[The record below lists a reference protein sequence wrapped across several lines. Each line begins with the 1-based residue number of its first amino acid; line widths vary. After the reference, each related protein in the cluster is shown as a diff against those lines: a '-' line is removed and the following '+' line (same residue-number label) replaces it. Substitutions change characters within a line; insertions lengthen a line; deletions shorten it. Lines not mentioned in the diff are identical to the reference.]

1 MLALELGEA
10 SWKLGFSSAF
20 GQAPLV
26 RDIGSRNRKALLA
39 QIAWAKK
46 QLGLPA
52 NGRVVSC
59 YEAGREG
66 FWLHRFLVAEGVENL
81 IVDSS
86 SIEVPQKRRRAKTD
100 RLDLAGLCDL
110 LARHLAGSAK
120 RVWSIVRVPSEGEE
134 DRRHLH
140 RELKTSKQ
148 DRTRVSNR
156 IKSLLAN
163 NGLTIASWKD
173 VGEQL
178 RKLSLWDG
186 RPLPAALRSR
196 LARYASDYRY
206 YSDRIRLLEAERR
219 DMLSQELRQP
229 GTQGVAVAKA
239 AQLYSLR
246 GVGINTAWLYSMEF
260 FSWRTFRNTKEVG
273 SLAGL
278 TPTPRDSG
286 KRYREQ
292 GIGKDG
298 SRHIRGSA
306 IELAWGWLRFQPESE
321 LSQWYQRRFG
331 SGSKR
336 IRKIGI
342 VALARKEAVDR
353 AVALRR
359 NGRDPGRSCV
369 ENGPATPLAKP
380 RDQRSTTR
388 KENREGIVDSAS
400 GAGGS
405 QCRRVSSPTPPVRL
419 GRPLPG
425 LSVAHGAQ
433 GLLCSTQ

>member
-1 MLALELGEA
+1 MGSGRKKAAAVNLLVYLNPQWRDFVSNQTATASTIQITATTPVLMLALELGED

-20 GQAPLV
+20 GQIPLV
-26 RDIGSRNRKALLA
+26 RDIGSRDTKVLLA

-46 QLGLPA
+46 QLVLPDA
-52 NGRVVSC
+52 VRVVSC

-66 FWLHRFLVAEGVENL
+66 FWLHRFLVDQGVENL

-100 RLDLAGLCDL
+100 RLDLSGLCDL
-110 LARHLAGSAK
+110 LARHVAGSAK
-120 RVWSIVRVPSEGEE
+120 PVWSIVRVPSEEEE

-163 NGLTIASWKD
+163 NGLTLRSWKD
-173 VGEQL
+173 VAGQL
-178 RKLSLWDG
+178 QGLHLWNG
-186 RPLPAALRSR
+186 NPLPSSLRSR
-196 LARYASDYRY
+196 LDRYAADYAY
-206 YSDRIRLLEAERR
+206 YTERIRQLEAERR
-219 DMLSQELRQP
+219 DLLSQELRHP
-229 GTQGVAVAKA
+229 GSQDLAVGKA

-278 TPTPRDSG
+278 TPTPKDSG

-321 LSQWYQRRFG
+321 LSQWYERRFG

-342 VALARKEAVDR
+342 VALARKLLIALWRYVETGVLPEGAVLKTDM
-353 AVALRR
+353 
-359 NGRDPGRSCV
+359 
-369 ENGPATPLAKP
+369 
-380 RDQRSTTR
+380 
-388 KENREGIVDSAS
+388 
-400 GAGGS
+400 
-405 QCRRVSSPTPPVRL
+405 RL
-419 GRPLPG
+419 
-425 LSVAHGAQ
+425 H
-433 GLLCSTQ
+433 

>member
-1 MLALELGEA
+1 VHINSQRRDTVSKQTATASTIQITTTTPVLMLALELGEDH
-10 SWKLGFSSAF
+10 WKIGFSSAF
-20 GQAPLV
+20 GQEPLV
-26 RDIGSRNRKALLA
+26 RDIGSRDKLVLLSH
-39 QIAWAKK
+39 IAWAKK
-46 QLGLPA
+46 KLGLTKDA
-52 NGRVVSC
+52 RVVSC

-66 FWLHRFLVAEGVENL
+66 FWLHRFLVANGVENL

-110 LARHLAGSAK
+110 LARHVAGSAK
-120 RVWSIVRVPSEGEE
+120 PVWSVVRVPSIEEE

-163 NGLTIASWKD
+163 NGLTLTSWKNLED
-173 VGEQL
+173 QL
-178 RKLSLWDG
+178 KKHRLWDG
-186 RPLPAALRSR
+186 NDLPGALQSR
-196 LARYASDYRY
+196 LNRYARDYAY
-206 YSDRIRLLEAERR
+206 YTERIRELEAERR
-219 DMLSQELRQP
+219 HMLSEELRKP
-229 GTQGVAVAKA
+229 GSQGTAVAKA
-239 AQLYSLR
+239 AQLFTLK

-278 TPTPRDSG
+278 TPTPKDSG

-321 LSQWYQRRFG
+321 LSKWYEARFG

-336 IRKIGI
+336 VRKIGI
-342 VALARKEAVDR
+342 VALARKLLI
-353 AVALRR
+353 ALWRF
-359 NGRDPGRSCV
+359 V
-369 ENGPATPLAKP
+369 ETGVVP
-380 RDQRSTTR
+380 
-388 KENREGIVDSAS
+388 E
-400 GAGGS
+400 
-405 QCRRVSSPTPPVRL
+405 
-419 GRPLPG
+419 
-425 LSVAHGAQ
+425 GAQ
-433 GLLCSTQ
+433 MKTDLRLH

>member
-1 MLALELGEA
+1 MGSGREKAAAVNLLVYSNPQWRDTMSKKTATASTIQITAATPILMLALELGEA

-20 GQAPLV
+20 GQIPLV
-26 RDIGSRNRKALLA
+26 RDVRSRDTKALLA

-46 QLGLPA
+46 KLGLSA
-52 NGRVVSC
+52 TARVVSC

-66 FWLHRFLVAEGVENL
+66 FWLHRFLVAQGVENL

-86 SIEVPQKRRRAKTD
+86 SIEVPQKSRRAKTD

-120 RVWSIVRVPSEGEE
+120 PVWSVVRVPTEEEE

-163 NGLTIASWKD
+163 NGLTLSSWKD
-173 VGEQL
+173 LPGQL
-178 RKLSLWDG
+178 KGLRLWTG
-186 RPLPAALRSR
+186 SRLPASLRSR
-196 LARYASDYRY
+196 LERYASDYGY
-206 YSDRIRLLEAERR
+206 YTARIRELESERR
-219 DMLSQELRQP
+219 HLLSEEIRCD
-229 GTQGVAVAKA
+229 GSQGLAVSKA
-239 AQLYSLR
+239 VQLYSLR
-246 GVGINTAWLYSMEF
+246 GVGVNTAWLYSMEF
-260 FSWRTFRNTKEVG
+260 FSWRTFRNTKQVG
-273 SLAGL
+273 KLSGL
-278 TPTPRDSG
+278 TPTPKDSG

-321 LSQWYQRRFG
+321 LTKWYERRFA

-342 VALARKEAVDR
+342 VALARKLLI
-353 AVALRR
+353 ALWRF
-359 NGRDPGRSCV
+359 V
-369 ENGPATPLAKP
+369 ETGVLP
-380 RDQRSTTR
+380 
-388 KENREGIVDSAS
+388 EGAELKTDL
-400 GAGGS
+400 
-405 QCRRVSSPTPPVRL
+405 RL
-419 GRPLPG
+419 
-425 LSVAHGAQ
+425 H
-433 GLLCSTQ
+433 

>member
-1 MLALELGEA
+1 MSKQTATASTIKITTTTPVLMLAMELGEEH
-10 SWKLGFSSAF
+10 WKLGFSSAF
-20 GQAPLV
+20 GQEPLV
-26 RDIGSRNRKALLA
+26 RDIGSRDKKVLLA
-39 QIAWAKK
+39 HIAWAKEK
-46 QLGLPA
+46 LGLPKA
-52 NGRVVSC
+52 ARVVSC

-66 FWLHRFLVAEGVENL
+66 FWLHRFLLASGVENL

-110 LARHLAGSAK
+110 LARHVAGSAK
-120 RVWSIVRVPSEGEE
+120 PVWSIVRVPSIEEE

-163 NGLTIASWKD
+163 NGLTLTSWKNLKD
-173 VGEQL
+173 QL
-178 RKLSLWDG
+178 KKLRLWNGSD
-186 RPLPAALRSR
+186 LPTSLRSR
-196 LARYASDYRY
+196 LDRYALDYGY
-206 YSDRIRLLEAERR
+206 YTERIRELEAERR
-219 DMLSQELRQP
+219 HMFSEELRKP
-229 GTQGVAVAKA
+229 GSQGTAVAKA
-239 AQLYSLR
+239 AQLFTLK

-260 FSWRTFRNTKEVG
+260 FSWRTFRNTKQVG

-278 TPTPRDSG
+278 TPTPKDSG

-321 LSQWYQRRFG
+321 LSKWYEARFG

-336 IRKIGI
+336 VRKIGI
-342 VALARKEAVDR
+342 VALARKLLI
-353 AVALRR
+353 ALWRF
-359 NGRDPGRSCV
+359 V
-369 ENGPATPLAKP
+369 ETGVVP
-380 RDQRSTTR
+380 
-388 KENREGIVDSAS
+388 E
-400 GAGGS
+400 
-405 QCRRVSSPTPPVRL
+405 
-419 GRPLPG
+419 
-425 LSVAHGAQ
+425 GAQ
-433 GLLCSTQ
+433 MKTDLRLH

>member
-1 MLALELGEA
+1 MLAMELGEEH
-10 SWKLGFSSAF
+10 WKLGFSSGF
-20 GQAPLV
+20 GQVPIS
-26 RDIGSRNRKALLA
+26 RDIASRDTKALLS
-39 QIAWAKK
+39 QIERARK
-46 QLGLPA
+46 QLGLSA
-52 NGRVVSC
+52 DVRVVSC

-110 LARHLAGSAK
+110 LARHVAGSAK
-120 RVWSIVRVPSEGEE
+120 PVWSVVRVPTEAEE

-163 NGLTIASWKD
+163 NGLTLNTWKNLP
-173 VGEQL
+173 GQL
-178 RKLSLWDG
+178 KRLRMWSGGALSPG
-186 RPLPAALRSR
+186 LRSR
-196 LARYASDYRY
+196 LDRYASDYAY
-206 YSDRIRLLEAERR
+206 YTARIRELEAERR
-219 DMLSQELRQP
+219 RIFSAEMHAAGSQGP
-229 GTQGVAVAKA
+229 AVAKA
-239 AQLYSLR
+239 VQLYSLR

-260 FSWRTFRNTKEVG
+260 FGWRTFHNTKQVG

-278 TPTPRDSG
+278 TPTPKDSG

-306 IELAWGWLRFQPESE
+306 IELAWGWLRFQPQSE
-321 LSQWYQRRFG
+321 LTKWYEHRFG

-342 VALARKEAVDR
+342 VALARKLLI
-353 AVALRR
+353 ALWRF
-359 NGRDPGRSCV
+359 V
-369 ENGPATPLAKP
+369 ETGVVP
-380 RDQRSTTR
+380 
-388 KENREGIVDSAS
+388 E
-400 GAGGS
+400 
-405 QCRRVSSPTPPVRL
+405 
-419 GRPLPG
+419 
-425 LSVAHGAQ
+425 GAQ
-433 GLLCSTQ
+433 LKADLTLH

>member
-1 MLALELGEA
+1 MGSGRKKAAAVNLLVYLNPQWRDTVSNQTATASTIQITATTPVLMLALELGEE

-20 GQAPLV
+20 GQIPLV
-26 RDIGSRNRKALLA
+26 RDIGSRDTKVLLT

-46 QLGLPA
+46 QLGLPDEVH
-52 NGRVVSC
+52 VVSC

-66 FWLHRFLVAEGVENL
+66 FWLHRFLVDQGIENL

-100 RLDLAGLCDL
+100 RLDLGGLCDL
-110 LARHLAGSAK
+110 LARHVAGSAK
-120 RVWSIVRVPSEGEE
+120 PVWSIVRVPRVEEE

-163 NGLTIASWKD
+163 NGLTLNGWKD
-173 VGEQL
+173 VAGQL
-178 RKLSLWDG
+178 KGLHLWDG
-186 RPLPAALRSR
+186 NPLPSSLRSR
-196 LARYASDYRY
+196 LDRYAADYAY
-206 YSDRIRLLEAERR
+206 YTERIRQLEAERR
-219 DMLSQELRQP
+219 DLLSQELRHP
-229 GTQGVAVAKA
+229 GSQDLAVRKA
-239 AQLYSLR
+239 AQLYLLR

-278 TPTPRDSG
+278 TPTPKDSG

-298 SRHIRGSA
+298 NRHIRGSA

-321 LSQWYQRRFG
+321 LSKWYERRFG

-342 VALARKEAVDR
+342 VALARKLLIALWRFVETGVLPEGAVLKTD
-353 AVALRR
+353 LR
-359 NGRDPGRSCV
+359 
-369 ENGPATPLAKP
+369 L
-380 RDQRSTTR
+380 
-388 KENREGIVDSAS
+388 
-400 GAGGS
+400 
-405 QCRRVSSPTPPVRL
+405 
-419 GRPLPG
+419 
-425 LSVAHGAQ
+425 H
-433 GLLCSTQ
+433 

>member
-1 MLALELGEA
+1 MSKQTATASAVQITTTAPTLMLALELGEDH
-10 SWKLGFSSAF
+10 WKIGFSSAF
-20 GQAPLV
+20 GQEPLV
-26 RDIGSRNRKALLA
+26 RDIGSRDKKVLLA
-39 QIAWAKK
+39 HIAWAKK
-46 QLGLPA
+46 KLGLPTDS
-52 NGRVVSC
+52 RVVSC

-66 FWLHRFLVAEGVENL
+66 FWLHRFLVASGVENL

-110 LARHLAGSAK
+110 LARHVAGSAK
-120 RVWSIVRVPSEGEE
+120 PVWSIVRVPSIEEE

-163 NGLTIASWKD
+163 NGLTLTSWKNLED
-173 VGEQL
+173 QL
-178 RKLSLWDG
+178 KKHRLWNGND
-186 RPLPAALRSR
+186 LPKSLRSR
-196 LARYASDYRY
+196 LDRYARDYAY
-206 YSDRIRLLEAERR
+206 YTERIRELEAERR
-219 DMLSQELRQP
+219 HMLSQELRKP
-229 GTQGVAVAKA
+229 GSQGTAIAKA
-239 AQLYSLR
+239 AQLFTLK

-278 TPTPRDSG
+278 TPTPKDSG

-321 LSQWYQRRFG
+321 LSKWYEARFG
-331 SGSKR
+331 KGSKR
-336 IRKIGI
+336 VRKIGI
-342 VALARKEAVDR
+342 VALARKLLI
-353 AVALRR
+353 ALWRF
-359 NGRDPGRSCV
+359 V
-369 ENGPATPLAKP
+369 ETGVVP
-380 RDQRSTTR
+380 
-388 KENREGIVDSAS
+388 E
-400 GAGGS
+400 
-405 QCRRVSSPTPPVRL
+405 
-419 GRPLPG
+419 
-425 LSVAHGAQ
+425 GAQ
-433 GLLCSTQ
+433 MKTDLRLH

>member
-1 MLALELGEA
+1 M
-10 SWKLGFSSAF
+10 
-20 GQAPLV
+20 
-26 RDIGSRNRKALLA
+26 A

-46 QLGLPA
+46 KKLDLPD
-52 NGRVVSC
+52 GCRVVSC

-66 FWLHRFLVAEGVENL
+66 FWLHRFLVAEGIENL

-120 RVWSIVRVPSEGEE
+120 RVWSIVRVPSESEE

-163 NGLTIASWKD
+163 NGLTISTWKD
-173 VGEQL
+173 LGDQL
-178 RKLSLWDG
+178 LKLSLWNG
-186 RPLPAALRSR
+186 NPLPPSLQSR
-196 LARYASDYRY
+196 LERYARDYAY
-206 YSDRIRLLEAERR
+206 YSERIRILESERR

-229 GTQGVAVAKA
+229 GTQGQAVAKA

-246 GVGINTAWLYSMEF
+246 GVGINTSWLYSMEF

-278 TPTPRDSG
+278 TPTPKDSG
-286 KRYREQ
+286 KRFREQ

-306 IELAWGWLRFQPESE
+306 IELAWGWLRFQPESD
-321 LSQWYQRRFG
+321 LSRWFERRFG

-342 VALARKEAVDR
+342 VALARKLLIALWRFVETGVIPEGAVLKAD
-353 AVALRR
+353 LR
-359 NGRDPGRSCV
+359 
-369 ENGPATPLAKP
+369 L
-380 RDQRSTTR
+380 
-388 KENREGIVDSAS
+388 
-400 GAGGS
+400 
-405 QCRRVSSPTPPVRL
+405 
-419 GRPLPG
+419 
-425 LSVAHGAQ
+425 H
-433 GLLCSTQ
+433 